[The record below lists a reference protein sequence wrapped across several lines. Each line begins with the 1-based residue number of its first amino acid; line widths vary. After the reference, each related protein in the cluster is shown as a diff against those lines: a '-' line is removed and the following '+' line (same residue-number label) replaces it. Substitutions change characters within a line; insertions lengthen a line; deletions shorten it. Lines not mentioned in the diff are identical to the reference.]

1 MKNLFTLSLASFAV
15 FISNA
20 QILTSV
26 PAFPKPTDNIVITYN
41 VSSGNA
47 GIPVNT
53 VPVYAHTGVVT
64 QANEDNC
71 INQWEYVVGVWG
83 TADPDVVMVPQ
94 GAGNHQITINPST
107 FYGYPNGMDVGR
119 LMFVFRNQNG
129 SLEGKNEDGSDIYLE
144 LYDDNFHAE
153 IRKPYKQVVVAQA
166 GEVVP
171 IHAAASEAANLSILV
186 NDNEVA
192 SATSATVLDY
202 DFSSLTN
209 GGYNV
214 KLVADNGTDIIE
226 ETVLININPQP
237 AVLAAPAGTLD
248 GITIVNS
255 STIRLQIYAPNKD
268 FIYVLGDF
276 NNWQFDADYLMN
288 RTPDGNTYWLD
299 ITGLDPDVA
308 YGFQYSIDLE
318 DMRVADPYS
327 TMILDPWNDS
337 YIPSATYPDIPA
349 YPSCYTTQAVSSVKI
364 NQPVFNWTDQ
374 SFVRPPQD
382 RLVIY
387 ELLVRD
393 FIAARNYQTLT
404 DTLDYLQNLG
414 ITAIELMPINE
425 FEGNDSWGYN
435 PAFFFSHDK
444 AYGTKEALKAFI
456 NEAHARG
463 IAVIQD
469 IALNH
474 SFGQNPMVRMYF
486 NPDAG
491 QYGQTTAE
499 NPWFNEIPKHDFNV
513 GYDFNHE
520 SPYTRAFCK
529 RVLAYWLEEFHI
541 DGYRFDLS
549 KGFTQ
554 NNTLGNIAAWS
565 ALDNSR
571 VAILNDYHDH
581 ILSVEPGAYLVLE
594 HLADNS
600 EETILANDGFMLW
613 GNLTHQY
620 QQASMG
626 YSTESDLSWGNY
638 VNRGWSSPR
647 LVTYAESHDEERMM
661 YKNINFGN
669 SSGSYNIHNL
679 NTALDRQ
686 ELAHAFLIP
695 IPGPK
700 MMWQFGE
707 LGYDY
712 SINYCMNNN
721 TINTDCRTYAKPV
734 LWNYNTVVERHKVYQ
749 VVSALNHLKKTEA
762 LFSTTNFDVD
772 LGGMGKRIHLNSTP
786 LNATIVGNFNVTQIN
801 MVPGFQH
808 TGTWYDYFSGN
819 TINVSDVGASQSFQ
833 PGEYHLYFDQ
843 QMVSPDTTT
852 IDVAE
857 IMQELHIDMM
867 VYPNPANDRVT
878 IGFNHHESGKVQIQL
893 MDVTGAL
900 VAEIEERNFG
910 VGKQSVEWNAA
921 SVNRGMYFVR
931 IICGNETLTH
941 PLILAN

>member
-1 MKNLFTLSLASFAV
+1 
-15 FISNA
+15 
-20 QILTSV
+20 
-26 PAFPKPTDNIVITYN
+26 
-41 VSSGNA
+41 
-47 GIPVNT
+47 
-53 VPVYAHTGVVT
+53 
-64 QANEDNC
+64 
-71 INQWEYVVGVWG
+71 
-83 TADPDVVMVPQ
+83 
-94 GAGNHQITINPST
+94 
-107 FYGYPNGMDVGR
+107 
-119 LMFVFRNQNG
+119 
-129 SLEGKNEDGSDIYLE
+129 
-144 LYDDNFHAE
+144 
-153 IRKPYKQVVVAQA
+153 
-166 GEVVP
+166 
-171 IHAAASEAANLSILV
+171 
-186 NDNEVA
+186 
-192 SATSATVLDY
+192 
-202 DFSSLTN
+202 
-209 GGYNV
+209 
-214 KLVADNGTDIIE
+214 
-226 ETVLININPQP
+226 
-237 AVLAAPAGTLD
+237 
-248 GITIVNS
+248 
-255 STIRLQIYAPNKD
+255 
-268 FIYVLGDF
+268 
-276 NNWQFDADYLMN
+276 
-288 RTPDGNTYWLD
+288 
-299 ITGLDPDVA
+299 
-308 YGFQYSIDLE
+308 
-318 DMRVADPYS
+318 
-327 TMILDPWNDS
+327 
-337 YIPSATYPDIPA
+337 
-349 YPSCYTTQAVSSVKI
+349 
-364 NQPVFNWTDQ
+364 
-374 SFVRPPQD
+374 
-382 RLVIY
+382 
-387 ELLVRD
+387 
-393 FIAARNYQTLT
+393 
-404 DTLDYLQNLG
+404 
-414 ITAIELMPINE
+414 
-425 FEGNDSWGYN
+425 
-435 PAFFFSHDK
+435 
-444 AYGTKEALKAFI
+444 
-456 NEAHARG
+456 
-463 IAVIQD
+463 
-469 IALNH
+469 
-474 SFGQNPMVRMYF
+474 
-486 NPDAG
+486 
-491 QYGQTTAE
+491 
-499 NPWFNEIPKHDFNV
+499 
-513 GYDFNHE
+513 
-520 SPYTRAFCK
+520 
-529 RVLAYWLEEFHI
+529 
-541 DGYRFDLS
+541 
-549 KGFTQ
+549 
-554 NNTLGNIAAWS
+554 
-565 ALDNSR
+565 
-571 VAILNDYHDH
+571 
-581 ILSVEPGAYLVLE
+581 
-594 HLADNS
+594 
-600 EETILANDGFMLW
+600 
-613 GNLTHQY
+613 
-620 QQASMG
+620 MG